1 MLGSIKRLTFFIKTI
16 ESFNLPTR
24 LAALTPYN
32 NPDMKTNVS
41 KKKLYDKLD
50 STEYKYMGLAPAGIS
65 HAPL

>member
-50 STEYKYMGLAPAGIS
+50 STE
-65 HAPL
+65 